1 MTFIIIIFEVQY
13 NDLYFL
19 RKLFNELQL
28 GSISEDLKEPYQ
40 FPFLGKSIVLKGK
53 NITTAQA
60 VKETKQLY
68 MHFTLVNN

>member
-40 FPFLGKSIVLKGK
+40 FPFLGKSIVFFFFWRINGG
-53 NITTAQA
+53 Q
-60 VKETKQLY
+60 
-68 MHFTLVNN
+68 VNCFKRKKHYNSTGL